1 MSDYSGS
8 DDEHKEETTI
18 ANDNVVNK
26 YKVAAD
32 ITNAA
37 LKEVID
43 NVEEGKSTLELC
55 KAGDKVIKEGTEAL
69 FKKQKTM
76 KKGIAWPTC
85 ISVNNTICHYSPL
98 DSTQN
103 VYCLKSGDMVK
114 VEVGAHIDGF
124 PAFGAHTI
132 VVGASK
138 DNPVTGRKADV
149 MWAAYQAAEV
159 ALRKLKPGTQN
170 RDITKII
177 QKTTEAYDCSPIQ
190 NMASYNLEKD
200 VVEGEKSI
208 LQNPTDQLSARMA
221 KNKDESPTGQEKNSL
236 SNEALLGEKCDI
248 EVNDVWAIDILAST
262 GEGRVIASEA
272 KTTLF
277 RRDPQG
283 TYQLKMKASRETLT
297 KVTKDHGCMTFSLRS
312 FDNETRT
319 RLGLKECITHE
330 VVTQY
335 PVMVEKLDEHVAQF
349 KYTVLVL
356 PSGLL
361 KITPGIDFDKE
372 SYITEK
378 TINDKEITDLLATSI
393 SKKSKNRKKKKAK
406 AAAAATLAE
415 ATA

>member
-1 MSDYSGS
+1 
-8 DDEHKEETTI
+8 
-18 ANDNVVNK
+18 
-26 YKVAAD
+26 
-32 ITNAA
+32 
-37 LKEVID
+37 LKD
-43 NVEEGKSTLELC
+43 
-55 KAGDKVIKEGTEAL
+55 
-69 FKKQKTM
+69 
-76 KKGIAWPTC
+76 
-85 ISVNNTICHYSPL
+85 
-98 DSTQN
+98 
-103 VYCLKSGDMVK
+103 GDMVK

-132 VVGASK
+132 VIGASK
-138 DNPVTGRKADV
+138 ENPVTGRRADV

-159 ALRKLKPGTQN
+159 ALRKLQPGIQN
-170 RDITKII
+170 REITKII
-177 QKTTEAYDCSPIQ
+177 QKTTDAYDCKPIQ

-221 KNKDESPTGQEKNSL
+221 KNKDESPTGEKNNL

-262 GEGRVIASEA
+262 GEGRVIASET

-277 RRDPQG
+277 RRDPAG
-283 TYQLKMKASRETLT
+283 EYSLKMKASRETLS
-297 KVTKDHGCMTFSLRS
+297 KVQADHGHMTFSLRS
-312 FDNETRT
+312 FENETRT

-335 PVMVEKLDEHVAQF
+335 PVMVEKLGEHVAQF

-356 PSGLL
+356 PSGIL
-361 KITPGIDFDKE
+361 KITSGLEFDKE
-372 SYITEK
+372 AYITEK
-378 TINDKEITDLLATSI
+378 SIEDKEIIDLLATSI